1 MRWFANDFHSWL
13 RHSWKSL
20 ANHLTRDQKIVIH
33 GNSCIILY
41 IPHGNNSP
49 CWIIILQPLQIW
61 SPKAYAFN
69 SLFILTLLFSQSVN
83 GLLADG
89 TKPLPEPIMM
99 YNQWVHVF
107 FVWVQFYRNASA
119 IVTIYWNMFGNHI
132 LYVTARSPW
141 LATRL
146 TQFPKK
152 IFVFWLKWH

>member
-1 MRWFANDFHSWL
+1 MIFTSDEVTNENHWQITSRVTK
-13 RHSWKSL
+13 KSL
-20 ANHLTRDQKIVIH
+20 FTVTNVLFFIYHMAPVPPAESSYCSLCKYGHQKHI
-33 GNSCIILY
+33 
-41 IPHGNNSP
+41 
-49 CWIIILQPLQIW
+49 
-61 SPKAYAFN
+61 AFN

-89 TKPLPEPIMM
+89 TKPLPEPIMT
-99 YNQWVHVF
+99 YNQWVLVF
-107 FVWVQFYRNASA
+107 FIWVQFYRNASA

-132 LYVTARSPW
+132 SYVTARSPW